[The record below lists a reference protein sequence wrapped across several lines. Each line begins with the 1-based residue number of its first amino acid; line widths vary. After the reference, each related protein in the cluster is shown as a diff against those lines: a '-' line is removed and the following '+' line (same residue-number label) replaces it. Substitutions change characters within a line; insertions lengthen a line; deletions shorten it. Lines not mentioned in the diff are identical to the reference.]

1 MTWRESLEE
10 LKEELA
16 EVRAERLQQA
26 TADEAEFQ
34 RQRGELSQLADSLG
48 VSGLLTEMNR
58 TLLDGQG
65 TIETI
70 VSWESDEEE
79 AAAADLL
86 SIDGADDE
94 EEADVIALILSWVEG
109 GEREVA
115 VDLGVTDQGTY
126 VQVNGVE
133 IRSEREAMESA
144 LLQAFR
150 DELEV

>member
-1 MTWRESLEE
+1 MTWRETLAE
-10 LKEELA
+10 LKEDLA

-34 RQRGELSQLADSLG
+34 RQRDELSKLADSLG
-48 VSGLLTEMNR
+48 VSGLLTDMNQ
-58 TLLDGQG
+58 TLLDGRG

-70 VSWESDEEE
+70 VSWESEEE
-79 AAAADLL
+79 GEDEFL
-86 SIDGADDE
+86 SIDGSDEE

-133 IRSEREAMESA
+133 IRSEQDALESA
-144 LLQAFR
+144 LLQAFK
-150 DELEV
+150 DELEI